1 MDSKKN
7 NNLPVDRFYR
17 SREEFTIVGL
27 TGLAG
32 SGCSTLAGYMGDDV
46 FYRHRD
52 IIRSPQSLEIKGVQ
66 YVNNT
71 DLYHRADEPTNN
83 TAVGKLVFKRKYS
96 ICYNFIKQNY
106 QAYTIIKYTHVEWLY
121 VLLFVA
127 KRYKENLNKDNL
139 IKELSDIL
147 FDKFYP
153 SRSVGLDEKYIELYK
168 DQIPS
173 DFALVLY
180 ELDTIPW
187 DSLIKQ
193 LKKFSGSY
201 FVGDPD
207 PDPSEDKRLLS
218 DFFFGNE
225 FSTFVKVITET
236 LANKDYYCLCFFYH
250 RLAYVIRGTG
260 DPTSSA
266 TASFTNPCYDT
277 THLYDLIGLI
287 NFIIKGKRKQR
298 NGHREATR
306 IVIDSIRNSMEA
318 LFLKERFTA
327 FYLMAVHDDNRD
339 DHLKQKIAKLFG
351 DDKIEQERNAVRI
364 NDLFDK
370 VKYLTG
376 VEVSN
381 DDYEAGDFSGPNVG
395 QCISDAEI
403 HITNESELN
412 QAIPRFNTMAEQ
424 WMKYAALIMHPG
436 LVTPSTEERC
446 MMMAYTAKLN
456 SSCLARQVGA
466 VITNKYHSIRTIGW
480 NEVPFGQA
488 PCGLRDARDYLKKD
502 MINGQYYDYMYSGFE
517 RDGRHYYKDGHSFVQ
532 NLVKDCLSYKK
543 LEDNLDGLPFPYCF
557 RTLHNRYEGNKNQ
570 VYTRSLHAEENA
582 ILQMAKFG
590 GESLKDGII
599 YVTASPCE
607 LCSKKLYQI
616 GVRQIVYIDPYPGI
630 ARQQIISAGYKR
642 PQLKLFQGA
651 YGATYFKLFMPFM
664 PMKDELSIRLG
675 LSQTKEKTEDEIIDE
690 AAENIKSKYTDQQ
703 IKKICKKLKS

>member
-1 MDSKKN
+1 MESINKK
-7 NNLPVDRFYR
+7 NNLPVNRFYK
-17 SREEFTIVGL
+17 SREDFTIIGL

-32 SGCSTLAGYMGDDV
+32 SGCSTLADYMGDAV
-46 FYRHRD
+46 FYRRRD

-71 DLYHRADEPTNN
+71 DLFHKAEEPVNN
-83 TAVGKLVFKRKYS
+83 NAVGKLVFKRKYS
-96 ICYNFIKQNY
+96 ICYNFIKKNY

-127 KRYKENLNKDNL
+127 KKYKEKLTKDNL
-139 IKELSDIL
+139 IKDLSDIL
-147 FDKFYP
+147 SDKFYP
-153 SRSVGLDEKYIELYK
+153 SRSVGLDEKYIEMYK
-168 DQIPS
+168 DHIPS
-173 DFALVLY
+173 DFCSFLSGLTA
-180 ELDTIPW
+180 IPW
-187 DSLIKQ
+187 VELVNQ

-207 PDPSEDKRLLS
+207 PSEDKCILS
-218 DFFFGNE
+218 DFFFCKE
-225 FSTFVKVITET
+225 FSLFVKSITDALVE
-236 LANKDYYCLCFFYH
+236 KDYYCLCFFYH

-277 THLYDLIGLI
+277 THLYDLIGLV

-298 NGHREATR
+298 KGRRDAAR

-318 LFLKERFTA
+318 LYLKERYTA
-327 FYLMAVHDDNRD
+327 FYLVAVHDDNRV
-339 DHLKQKIAKLFG
+339 DHLKSKIAKLFG
-351 DDKIEQERNAVRI
+351 DDKIEQERNAIRI
-364 NDLFDK
+364 KNLFEK
-370 VKYLTG
+370 VKYLTD

-381 DDYEAGDFSGPNVG
+381 EDYEAGDFSGPNVG

-403 HITNESELN
+403 HITNENELN

-446 MMMAYTAKLN
+446 MMIAYSAKLN

-480 NEVPFGQA
+480 NEVPFGQT

-502 MINGQYYDYMYSGFE
+502 MINGQYYDYMYSDFE
-517 RDGRHYYKDGHSFVQ
+517 RQGGHYYNDGHSFVQ
-532 NLVKDCLSYKK
+532 NLVKDCLNYKN
-543 LEDNLDGLPFPYCF
+543 LEENLDGLSFPYCF
-557 RTLHNRYEGNKNQ
+557 RSLHNKYEGNKNQ

-630 ARQQIISAGYKR
+630 ARQQIITAGYKR

-675 LSQTKEKTEDEIIDE
+675 LSQTKEKSDDEIISE
-690 AAENIKSKYTDQQ
+690 AADEIKSRYTENQ
-703 IKKICKKLKS
+703 IMEICKKLK